1 MHVLPNR
8 QYTVEFQEAAV
19 KQVTEGGRSLAEVA
33 RSLEMSAKTL
43 GNWVRRVRTG
53 QSLNTGAQAHAVTDG
68 QAELSRLRAEVAQLK
83 LDKEILKKAAAY
95 FARESR

>member
-1 MHVLPNR
+1 MPVLQKR

-19 KQVTEGGRSLAEVA
+19 TQVTEGGRSLAEVA
-33 RSLEMSAKTL
+33 RSLEMPEKTL
-43 GNWVRRVRTG
+43 GHWVRRVRTG
-53 QSLNTGAQAHAVTDG
+53 PSRPIGGNAPTVTGV
-68 QAELSRLRAEVAQLK
+68 QAEFSRLRAENAQLK